1 MVIGWL
7 IADVV
12 IDWST
17 EFVLKWLIDL
27 QEFGCSVPD
36 PQTLVNISQ
45 SRCSASD
52 LTRME
57 GILAAKLGDQVQPIV
72 NQYH

>member
-1 MVIGWL
+1 MIDYMIDWL
-7 IADVV
+7 IGYL
-12 IDWST
+12 IDW
-17 EFVLKWLIDL
+17 FFAL